1 LPQTEGDTVR
11 TLIAGRWAAL
21 AIAVA
26 LAAGLATARPALAGP
41 TLDKIK
47 QAGEFSC
54 GVPTGI
60 PGYAQPDAQGVY
72 AGFDVDICK
81 ALSAAIFGDPNKVK
95 YVPLTA
101 QQRFTALQSGEVDIL
116 SNNTTWT
123 MQRDTELGFNF
134 GPVVF
139 YDGQG
144 FLVPKKLGVKSAKEL
159 NGATICV
166 QPGTTTELNLADY
179 FRANKMEYK
188 PVVIEKIDEVY
199 AAFFAGRCDVMTGD
213 SSALAAQRIGRAS
226 NPDDYMILPERIS
239 KEPLAPVVRQGDDQ
253 WHDIVDWVVFA
264 LMQAEET
271 GVTKANVD
279 DMLKSEDPGIKRMLG
294 VTPGLGKALFGGD
307 EYEKW
312 AYNEIKLVGNYGEIF
327 DRNLG
332 AGSPLKLDRGLNA
345 LWTKG
350 GLIYPMPI
358 R

>member
-1 LPQTEGDTVR
+1 VR
-11 TLIAGRWAAL
+11 TLASGRWASLLVAA
-21 AIAVA
+21 AIAAVFIGGESA
-26 LAAGLATARPALAGP
+26 VAGP

-47 QAGEFSC
+47 AAGGFSC

-72 AGFDVDICK
+72 SGFDIDICK
-81 ALSAAIFGDPNKVK
+81 ALSAAIFGDPGKVK

-101 QQRFTALQSGEVDIL
+101 QQRFTALQSGEVDVL

-123 MQRDTELGFNF
+123 LQRDTDLGLNF

-144 FLVPKKLGVKSAKEL
+144 FLVPKKLGVKSAKDL

-199 AAFFAGRCDVMTGD
+199 AAFFSGRCDVMTGD
-213 SSALAAQRIGRAS
+213 GSALAAQRVGRAS

-239 KEPLAPVVRQGDDQ
+239 KEPLAPVVRHGDDQ
-253 WHDIVDWVVFA
+253 WHDIVDWVVYA
-264 LMQAEET
+264 LIQGEESGIT
-271 GVTKANVD
+271 TANVD
-279 DMLKSEDPGIKRMLG
+279 DMLKSDDPGIKRMLG
-294 VTPGLGKALFGGD
+294 VTPGMGKALGLD
-307 EYEKW
+307 ENW
-312 AYNEIKLVGNYGEIF
+312 AYNEIKMVGNYGEIF
-327 DRNLG
+327 DRNIG
-332 AGSPLKLDRGLNA
+332 MGSPMKLERGYNNI
-345 LWTKG
+345 WTKG
-350 GLIYPMPI
+350 GLLYAMPI

>member
-1 LPQTEGDTVR
+1 MVR
-11 TLIAGRWAAL
+11 TLMNVRWIRLAAVLAMIGGLAAAKPAIAGE
-21 AIAVA
+21 
-26 LAAGLATARPALAGP
+26 

-47 QAGEFSC
+47 AAGGFSC

-72 AGFDVDICK
+72 SGFDIDVCK
-81 ALSAAIFGDPNKVK
+81 ALSAALFGDPGKVK

-101 QQRFTALQSGEVDIL
+101 QQRFAALQSGEVAIL

-123 MQRDTELGFNF
+123 LTRDTDLGFDF
-134 GPVVF
+134 APVVF
-139 YDGQG
+139 FDGQG
-144 FLVPKKLGVKSAKEL
+144 FLVTKKLGVKSAKEL

-179 FRANKMEYK
+179 FRSNKMEYK
-188 PVVIEKIDEVY
+188 PVVIEKLDEAV
-199 AAFFAGRCDVMTGD
+199 AAFFSGRCDVFTGD
-213 SSALAAQRIGRAS
+213 SSALASIRVGRAS

-239 KEPLAPVVRQGDDQ
+239 KEPLAPVVRHGDNQ
-253 WHDIVDWVVFA
+253 WHDVVDWTIYA
-264 LMQAEET
+264 LMQAEESGIT
-271 GVTKANVD
+271 QANVD

-294 VTPGLGKALFGGD
+294 VTPGMGKALGLD
-307 EYEKW
+307 EKW
-312 AYNEIKLVGNYGEIF
+312 AYNEIKAVGNYGEMF
-327 DRNLG
+327 ERNIG
-332 AGSPLKLDRGLNA
+332 AGSPLKLERGLNA